1 MELLSIPAHSTSSSS
16 TKVVVLD
23 GTTAKSRTAQ
33 QLRIDGGG
41 AAAIHAPTHSANGSD
56 PLELSQSQV
65 FDSLLL
71 EDGSFLLTEANAK
84 LSIQGVDDIRDIIAQ
99 VRTVSASDAILGRK
113 SPGSGFFEE
122 LTISDAL
129 DFIGAT
135 ARGDIVYRGADGW
148 DRLPA
153 GTPGQFLRTQGTTGD
168 PTWATITA
176 SVSDGDKGD
185 ITVSNS
191 GGTWTIDAGVV
202 GTSKLGVD
210 ITAAGKALLDD
221 VDAAAQRSTLQ
232 LGSAALQPTTA
243 FAAAT
248 HTHAAGDVTSG
259 IFAIA
264 RIPTG
269 STSATVCIGDDAR
282 LSNARTP
289 TAHTHAPADVTFA
302 NTSRIL
308 GRKTALGGAG
318 EECTLSDVLDMIGS
332 AAQGDILYRG
342 STGWAK
348 LAAGTANYFLKTNGP
363 NSNPSWAAVSGGTVS
378 RQADFSVLPYPGI
391 SQLGDVYNTL
401 NNQDFPSPGNS
412 PIFRTEFV
420 PTNFT
425 VSLWCFNGTVSAA
438 ASGQC
443 GVKLQYST
451 SSNNTGWQD
460 VPNSTVDVLNQ
471 SGAFLFST
479 STVSIPNS
487 PSAVYWRL
495 VWVSTLLDSATP
507 TPNVVYGVFVGHS
520 VMIRLW
526 N

>member
-33 QLRIDGGG
+33 ELRIDGGG
-41 AAAIHAPTHSANGSD
+41 AAAIHAPTHAANGSD

-65 FDSLLL
+65 FDSLLQ
-71 EDGSFLLTEANAK
+71 EDGSFLLTEGLAK
-84 LSIQGVDDIRDIIAQ
+84 LSIQGVDDIRDLINA
-99 VRTVSASDAILGRK
+99 VKTVSASDAILGRK

-153 GTPGQFLRTQGTTGD
+153 GSAGQFLRTQGTTGD
-168 PTWATITA
+168 PTWASITA

-202 GTSKLGVD
+202 TTSKLGGD
-210 ITAAGKALLDD
+210 ITNAGKALLDD

-232 LGSAALQPTTA
+232 LGSAALEPTTA

-259 IFAIA
+259 TFAIA

-363 NSNPSWAAVSGGTVS
+363 NANPSWAAATASSSQRHDFSFSGGDTPS
-378 RQADFSVLPYPGI
+378 NKYIPASTDPAMPWPFS
-391 SQLGDVYNTL
+391 Q
-401 NNQDFPSPGNS
+401 NS
-412 PIFRTEFV
+412 VFTIFKSVFT
-420 PTNFT
+420 PTNYQLTFMLWDDILSGS
-425 VSLWCFNGTVSAA
+425 VPNAVGLSLQWSQTG
-438 ASGQC
+438 
-443 GVKLQYST
+443 
-451 SSNNTGWQD
+451 SSNSNDWTTIASFDIRGSAG
-460 VPNSTVDVLNQ
+460 VRSFIGTMSLGSPTNVYFRLLSYNSGYTQSVNLNQ
-471 SGAFLFST
+471 IGMLLS
-479 STVSIPNS
+479 
-487 PSAVYWRL
+487 
-495 VWVSTLLDSATP
+495 VW
-507 TPNVVYGVFVGHS
+507 N
-520 VMIRLW
+520 
-526 N
+526 

>member
-1 MELLSIPAHSTSSSS
+1 MELLSIPAFSTSDSS

-33 QLRIDGGG
+33 ELRIDGGG
-41 AAAIHAPTHSANGSD
+41 AAAIHAPTHGARGSD

-84 LSIQGVDDIRDIIAQ
+84 LSIQGVDDIRDIISQ
-99 VRTVSASDAILGRK
+99 VRTVSDSGAILGRK

-153 GTPGQFLRTQGTTGD
+153 GTPGQYLKTMGTAGD
-168 PTWATITA
+168 PTWATVTG

-202 GTSKLGVD
+202 GTSKLGGD
-210 ITAAGKALLDD
+210 ITMAGKALLDD
-221 VDAAAQRSTLQ
+221 ADAAAQRTTLQ
-232 LGSAALQPTTA
+232 LGSAALQPATA

-248 HTHAAGDVTSG
+248 HTHSALDISSG
-259 IFAIA
+259 TLSIS

-269 STSATVCIGDDAR
+269 NTSTTVCIGDDAR

-289 TAHTHAPADVTFA
+289 TAHTHALSDLTQ
-302 NTSRIL
+302 
-308 GRKTALGGAG
+308 GGA
-318 EECTLSDVLDMIGS
+318 TLGQVVGWNGTAWAPTTVSGGSGGKMAVLQFSDPAQAVQVGIKDGTPTDAWPFIGVGTS
-332 AAQGDILYRG
+332 PDSQIYTLHKITFNPTSYQLSVVMRDTIEYASSVQSIAGPVGLTLQVKTN
-342 STGWAK
+342 STGW
-348 LAAGTANYFLKTNGP
+348 TNVI
-363 NSNPSWAAVSGGTVS
+363 SWDLRSVSGF
-378 RQADFSVLPYPGI
+378 A
-391 SQLGDVYNTL
+391 
-401 NNQDFPSPGNS
+401 
-412 PIFRTEFV
+412 
-420 PTNFT
+420 
-425 VSLWCFNGTVSAA
+425 
-438 ASGQC
+438 
-443 GVKLQYST
+443 ST
-451 SSNNTGWQD
+451 SGSLSLGSPTE
-460 VPNSTVDVLNQ
+460 VYFRIVSYNQ
-471 SGAFLFST
+471 SGAERNFNQL
-479 STVSIPNS
+479 N
-487 PSAVYWRL
+487 L
-495 VWVSTLLDSATP
+495 VL
-507 TPNVVYGVFVGHS
+507 NV
-520 VMIRLW
+520 W